1 MRPLSPPCL
10 LAVVALLAVAS
21 CEGSTSQAAPRSP
34 DTARARPVTE
44 HDRYARDALKELIE
58 IDTTESSGDTT
69 RAANAMA
76 ARLRAAGFAEGDVQV
91 LGEEA
96 RHGNLVARL
105 RGRGAKRPL
114 LLLAHLDVVEAKKAD
129 WSFDPFVFQ
138 ERDGYFYGRG
148 ISDDKGMAAAFVA
161 NMARMKK
168 EGFAPDRDIILA
180 LTSGEEGGP
189 FNGVRWLLERHR
201 DLVDAELALN
211 EGGGGEIKA
220 GKYLANTVQTSEKV
234 YLSFELEVKNKGGHS
249 SIPER
254 ENAIYR
260 LADALGRL
268 SKFTFPVELNETT
281 RAYFQR
287 LSAVEHDA
295 DMAAVAKDD
304 AAAADRLSRRPLYNA
319 LLRTTCVATELAGG
333 HAENALP
340 QSARATV
347 NCRILPGSDPSR
359 VEAALRGVI
368 ADEQV
373 LLRRRQDAAPSSP
386 SPLTP
391 ELMGAIEGITRA
403 MWPGVPVLPV
413 MATGATD
420 GAHLRRAGIACYGV
434 SGEFGDIDDV
444 RAHGRDERIIARSF
458 YESRE
463 FLDRLVRKLAGGR

>member
-1 MRPLSPPCL
+1 
-10 LAVVALLAVAS
+10 
-21 CEGSTSQAAPRSP
+21 
-34 DTARARPVTE
+34 
-44 HDRYARDALKELIE
+44 
-58 IDTTESSGDTT
+58 
-69 RAANAMA
+69 
-76 ARLRAAGFAEGDVQV
+76 
-91 LGEEA
+91 
-96 RHGNLVARL
+96 
-105 RGRGAKRPL
+105 
-114 LLLAHLDVVEAKKAD
+114 
-129 WSFDPFVFQ
+129 
-138 ERDGYFYGRG
+138 
-148 ISDDKGMAAAFVA
+148 
-161 NMARMKK
+161 
-168 EGFAPDRDIILA
+168 
-180 LTSGEEGGP
+180 
-189 FNGVRWLLERHR
+189 VRWLLERHR

-304 AAAADRLSRRPLYNA
+304 AAAAERLSRRPLYNA

-359 VEAALRGVI
+359 VEAALRGAI